1 VRVQLDTNAY
11 VAFKGGDPDTVD
23 VIRLADR
30 LALSTVVVG
39 ELLAGFALGSR
50 ASENRRELAS
60 FLESPRVEILPV
72 GRDTATFYAAVYA
85 QLRAKGRPLPT
96 NDMWVAAGALE
107 HGSVLLTHDKHFAS
121 VEGLIVVRRPEDLL
135 P

>member
-11 VAFKGGDPDTVD
+11 VGFKGGDPDTID

-30 LALSTVVVG
+30 LALSTVVLG

-50 ASENRRELAS
+50 ESENRRELAR
-60 FLESPRVEILPV
+60 FLESPRVEIVRL
-72 GRDTATFYAAVYA
+72 GRDTAIFYAAVYA
-85 QLRAKGRPLPT
+85 QLRAKGRPVPT
-96 NDMWVAAGALE
+96 NDMWVAASALE
-107 HGSVLLTHDKHFAS
+107 HGSVLLTHDRHFTA
-121 VEGLIVVRRPEDLL
+121 VDGLIVVRRPEDLL